1 MFKLFEW
8 IGSII
13 AIACLIEIA
22 SNPKQV
28 VRDIQN
34 GPAPH
39 LREFNDRLNGLHY
52 KSERF
57 KRVNGRH

>member
-28 VRDIQN
+28 LRDIQN
-34 GPAPH
+34 GPAPN
-39 LREFNDRLNGLHY
+39 LSGFNERLQAGH
-52 KSERF
+52 RIGGH
-57 KRVNGRH
+57 RP

>member
-1 MFKLFEW
+1 MLKLFEW

-22 SNPKQV
+22 SDPKQV
-28 VRDIQN
+28 IRDIRN

-39 LREFNDRLNGLHY
+39 LREFNDRLQGGENSHT
-52 KSERF
+52 KHRSTHRF
-57 KRVNGRH
+57 N